1 MSDHQ
6 KASIVRES
14 LRCTQTPAVALNL
27 KCDRFIASSLKRH
40 SFCFTVVWFQQSP
53 VKLHG
58 PNRGESCVWV
68 PSEWN
73 GGDSWNLTQT
83 VMRVSSVKL
92 THRAALLRWQQQFM
106 SSVHCVWKRETD
118 GKMRLWKKQ
127 YFPFEK
133 VRQVANTWC
142 LCVRASSEQSLW
154 LVFVVCVFVGLCF
167 PVQQVATD

>member
-1 MSDHQ
+1 MSDQ

-14 LRCTQTPAVALNL
+14 LRCTQTPAAAVALNL

-83 VMRVSSVKL
+83 VMRVSSVKV

-118 GKMRLWKKQ
+118 GKMTVKKAIL
-127 YFPFEK
+127 PFWEG
-133 VRQVANTWC
+133 QT
-142 LCVRASSEQSLW
+142 SSKH
-154 LVFVVCVFVGLCF
+154 LVFVCARRLECQVNKVCGWYSWCVCF
-167 PVQQVATD
+167 PVQQIATD